1 MGILKNLKIRSKL
14 LIIIVGSSFALATL
28 GGACLYYLNVMHGQI
43 EHQLS
48 DMKQGTAAVDSEMAK
63 AVDKIYSQAVVVLP
77 GIMTLLILF
86 GTGAG
91 LIIAYSIN
99 SSLRQVTERVHD
111 IAEGEGDLTRRIS
124 IYGTDEISEMA
135 GYIDR
140 FIAKV
145 QETVSHSVQT
155 ADETGLS
162 SNALSVISQD
172 LANNVKSQYGLV
184 ENSCQLM
191 SDVADNLDVTE
202 EMAITTT
209 ETLEATQKVL
219 IDFVATLNTVGVT
232 IIAEGEKQSERAAG
246 MKTLTEQASG
256 INNVLDIIADIADQT
271 NLLALNASI
280 EAARAGEFGR
290 GFAVVADE
298 VRNLASKTQNSLN
311 EISKNVSTVVS
322 GIDTIYSETAKTSDQ
337 MMDIS
342 ERTKR
347 LMENAGAT
355 GEKLSGAVGISSEL
369 VKKSTYIA
377 TRTKEL
383 ISAMNNL
390 VSLSDQNRTVA
401 SKVDEVSGSLA
412 KKSEDLNLALH
423 RFKV

>member
-1 MGILKNLKIRSKL
+1 MGILTNLKIRSKL

-28 GGACLYYLNVMHGQI
+28 GGISLYYLNAMHGKMEREITQKTSTI
-43 EHQLS
+43 ATPE
-48 DMKQGTAAVDSEMAK
+48 TAK
-63 AVDKIYSQAVVVLP
+63 AGDEIYNQAFIVLP
-77 GIMTLLILF
+77 GIMSFLILC

-91 LIIAYSIN
+91 LFIAYSIN
-99 SSLRQVTERVHD
+99 SSLQQVTERVHD
-111 IAEGEGDLTRRIS
+111 IAEGNGDLTKRIS

-135 GYIDR
+135 GYIDM

-145 QETVSHSVQT
+145 QETVSHSVET
-155 ADETGLS
+155 ADETELS
-162 SNALSVISQD
+162 SDALSAISQN
-172 LANNVKSQYGLV
+172 LADNVKSQYGLV
-184 ENSCQLM
+184 ESSCQLM
-191 SDVADNLDVTE
+191 SDVAANLDVTE

-209 ETLEATQKVL
+209 ETLEVTQKVL
-219 IDFVATLNTVGVT
+219 LDFVATLNTVGATV
-232 IIAEGEKQSERAAG
+232 IAEGEKQSERAAG

-256 INNVLDIIADIADQT
+256 INNVLNIIADIADQT

-280 EAARAGEFGR
+280 EAARAGESGR

-311 EISKNVSTVVS
+311 EISKNVSTVVH
-322 GIDTIYSETAKTSDQ
+322 GIESIYSETAKSSDQ
-337 MMDIS
+337 MVDIS
-342 ERTKR
+342 GRTKR

-355 GEKLSGAVGISSEL
+355 GDKLSGAVEISSEL

-383 ISAMNNL
+383 INAMNNL
-390 VSLSDQNRTVA
+390 VALSDQNRTVA
-401 SKVDEVSGSLA
+401 LKVDEVSGNLA
-412 KKSEDLNLALH
+412 NKSEQLNQTLH